1 MAFAL
6 GGSVGYGVWAA
17 APVVIGQQV
26 PWAGTWPYYSAALVI
41 ASTLVA
47 LLLPRR
53 YVAVFVGAAL
63 GQLLA
68 KLTLLS
74 VEQRL
79 YMTSRIDWIGLL
91 FIFPGTWLGSKLR
104 DSVRRAA

>member
-6 GGSVGYGVWAA
+6 GGAVGYGVWAA